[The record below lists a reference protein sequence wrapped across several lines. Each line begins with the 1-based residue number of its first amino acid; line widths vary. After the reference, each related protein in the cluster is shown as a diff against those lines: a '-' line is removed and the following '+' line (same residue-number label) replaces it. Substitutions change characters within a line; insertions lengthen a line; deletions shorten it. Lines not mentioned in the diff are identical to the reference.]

1 MSVATPD
8 WVARHDAKLVA
19 SENGKSWMLFFGDE
33 LTYLIS
39 LSPSKGKHGVKIMQ
53 KINGKQLPC
62 DKIFDTADEAC
73 LGGLDVFRAKVGW

>member
-19 SENGKSWMLFFGDE
+19 SENGKSWMIFFGNE
-33 LTYLIS
+33 LTYLIA
-39 LSPSKGKHGVKIMQ
+39 LIPSKGKYGVKVMQ
-53 KINGKQLPC
+53 TINGKQLSC
-62 DKIFDTADEAC
+62 DKIFDAPDEAC

>member
-19 SENGKSWMLFFGDE
+19 SENGKSWMLYFGNE

-39 LSPSKGKHGVKIMQ
+39 LIPSKGKFGVKVMQ
-53 KINGKQLPC
+53 TINGKQLPC
-62 DKIFDTADEAC
+62 DKIFDGPDEAC
-73 LGGLDVFRAKVGW
+73 LGGLEVFRAKVGW

>member
-19 SENGKSWMLFFGDE
+19 SENGQSWMLFFGDE

-39 LSPSKGKHGVKIMQ
+39 LIPSKGKHGVKIMQ
-53 KINGKQLPC
+53 TINGKQLPC
-62 DKIFDTADEAC
+62 DKIF
-73 LGGLDVFRAKVGW
+73 

>member
-39 LSPSKGKHGVKIMQ
+39 LIPSKGKHGVKIMQ
-53 KINGKQLPC
+53 TINGTHLPC

-73 LGGLDVFRAKVGW
+73 LGGLYVFRAKVGW